1 MRISH
6 TYVHAQEGIPQSW
19 DQRILHL
26 SQACLICTGSQH
38 FETRRRKLVRR
49 THLVR
54 WHGFL
59 SHDLGERLKIQFRYS
74 PAFWNAKRY
83 FTDQVFY
90 HFTVWEVQTCFLL
103 FSFSCPFFV
112 GNVLAIHPEPRNIA
126 LVDVKGPRSTKKTKF
141 FSWIVLGLHSIPPCF
156 LNGCR
161 FFWGANPVFLLR
173 NFQRYSGSLCTLDLG
188 ETGLGPFPVLEWRFS
203 ATWMSQEVRI
213 NA

>member
-1 MRISH
+1 MRIFPYLCSC
-6 TYVHAQEGIPQSW
+6 TGGYSQSW

-26 SQACLICTGSQH
+26 SQACLICRCSQH

-54 WHGFL
+54 RHGFL

-74 PAFWNAKRY
+74 PAFWHAKRF

-126 LVDVKGPRSTKKTKF
+126 LVDVKGPRSTKKTS
-141 FSWIVLGLHSIPPCF
+141 FSPGLCWVCIQF
-156 LNGCR
+156 RL
-161 FFWGANPVFLLR
+161 VF
-173 NFQRYSGSLCTLDLG
+173 
-188 ETGLGPFPVLEWRFS
+188 
-203 ATWMSQEVRI
+203 
-213 NA
+213 

>member
-1 MRISH
+1 MRIFHS
-6 TYVHAQEGIPQSW
+6 YVHAQKGIPPSLRPADFAPISSVFDLYMFPAFW
-19 DQRILHL
+19 DTATQTCAQNTL
-26 SQACLICTGSQH
+26 GSV
-38 FETRRRKLVRR
+38 TL
-49 THLVR
+49 
-54 WHGFL
+54 FL
-59 SHDLGERLKIQFRYS
+59 SHDLGEWLKIQFRYS
-74 PAFWNAKRY
+74 AAFWNAKRY
-83 FTDQVFY
+83 FTDQVLY
-90 HFTVWEVQTCFLL
+90 HFPVWEVQTCFLL

-126 LVDVKGPRSTKKTKF
+126 LVDLKGPRSTTKNKF

-156 LNGCR
+156 LSGCR

-203 ATWMSQEVRI
+203 ATWMSQEIRI